1 MVQIRLRATSPG
13 HQESRDASSNPHHDR
28 QSAPVMQPSSIQ
40 HMQSMAAAM
49 AKLTHQNQ
57 ELTKEINLRKQR
69 HEGYT
74 EGQAQSQKDRGNP
87 EPESQSMGITS
98 QRVPH
103 FEREIDQMRKVM
115 DKMRENI
122 RMANFIEDLVH

>member
-1 MVQIRLRATSPG
+1 
-13 HQESRDASSNPHHDR
+13 
-28 QSAPVMQPSSIQ
+28 
-40 HMQSMAAAM
+40 MAAAM

-122 RMANFIEDLVH
+122 RRANFIEDLVH